1 MEQAIQSYLADD
13 RQYQDRITAAL
24 SQVEEKG
31 AEYEA
36 LCQQRAQLGIWQKII
51 TF

>member
-24 SQVEEKG
+24 SQLKRKVQSTKLFANSVLSWG
-31 AEYEA
+31 SGKK
-36 LCQQRAQLGIWQKII
+36 L
-51 TF
+51 